1 MPQSKTTPSSP
12 ASSPCLCTLWTKTR
26 QRHQA
31 DPPDTLAG
39 RQLLSPTCHTAVA
52 ALLNGAGER
61 EVKKLNLLTL
71 PVFWCLGDGPTMHE
85 EGALPGTPGRR
96 VRALPMTDPLVSR
109 PCRCAASEAAASST
123 CSGVPP
129 SVLGAPWPPPCRRP
143 DKKVCAEDDKV
154 GADHMGGLR
163 CRLGCVEA
171 GGPRRRGLASP
182 TRVRV
187 WAAASGRERP
197 THSAVRQNKYLRP
210 RPLRLRIC
218 TGTSD
223 ERISHWQRSYC
234 NGWSVF
240 FGRFSAR
247 PIDVQR

>member
-1 MPQSKTTPSSP
+1 MPQSEMTSSSP

-109 PCRCAASEAAASST
+109 PRADAQPQRAR
-123 CSGVPP
+123 PQ
-129 SVLGAPWPPPCRRP
+129 VLVLACRR
-143 DKKVCAEDDKV
+143 VCWALP
-154 GADHMGGLR
+154 GRHR
-163 CRLGCVEA
+163 A
-171 GGPRRRGLASP
+171 GGRTRRCVLKM
-182 TRVRV
+182 TRWELTTWVV
-187 WAAASGRERP
+187 FVAV
-197 THSAVRQNKYLRP
+197 SAVWRLESRGVAVWPQLHVSGCGL
-210 RPLRLRIC
+210 PLV
-218 TGTSD
+218 
-223 ERISHWQRSYC
+223 
-234 NGWSVF
+234 GW
-240 FGRFSAR
+240 
-247 PIDVQR
+247 